1 MAPSRVLVCAKH
13 LVVFRIFSML
23 RFSLSSPRWLWGW
36 STLGRELPEAVSVPT
51 YSRRSPGYRCP
62 AQISGGGRLVRAPRP
77 GQPGPC
83 ISCCASRSV
92 RLCDCSRNA
101 RYLSI
106 SKGELGTWSVLEL
119 LLSDGS
125 PFLRVHKAP
134 GRLNLSSLRGSLC
147 SQSQYSVIHFPRPVG
162 GEGEREGRKEK
173 ERREGGGRKK
183 GGGEG
188 GGGRGGGGEEEE
200 EC

>member
-1 MAPSRVLVCAKH
+1 
-13 LVVFRIFSML
+13 ML

-36 STLGRELPEAVSVPT
+36 STLGRGLPEAVSVPT
-51 YSRRSPGYRCP
+51 PSRRSPGYRCP

-83 ISCCASRSV
+83 IPCCASRSV

-125 PFLRVHKAP
+125 PFLRVHKTP
-134 GRLNLSSLRGSLC
+134 GRLISSPRGSLC
-147 SQSQYSVIHFPRPVG
+147 SQSQYSVIHFPSPVG
-162 GEGEREGRKEK
+162 GREKEREERRKRGEREGEEEK
-173 ERREGGGRKK
+173 EEEK
-183 GGGEG
+183 EEE
-188 GGGRGGGGEEEE
+188 GGGEEEE
-200 EC
+200 RKRRSANRRAVAMERPGCLRG